1 MKKRCMLGIAV
12 LAVFI
17 IFTVSVVKVD
27 VQPIGREG
35 TDVGMAS
42 VNDAFRTFT
51 GEHRTLYQMTEVLG
65 YAAFAVIAAFGLL
78 GVCQLIRRKSLL
90 KVDRDIL
97 LLGVFYVIVLGL
109 YVLFD
114 KVVLNYRPPFSW
126 EDGPEASYPSSHTLL
141 VLFVMSTAVMQIV
154 RRVKNAS
161 GKWLAVTVCI
171 ILALAVVIGRAVCGV
186 HWLTDIVGSIIL
198 SFGLAELYCGLA
210 WTAPANAPAKDT
222 EAK

>member
-1 MKKRCMLGIAV
+1 MKKRCMLGVAG
-12 LAVFI
+12 LAAFI
-17 IFTVSVVKVD
+17 IFTVLVVKAD

-65 YAAFAVIAAFGLL
+65 YTAFAVIAAFGLL

-114 KVVLNYRPPFSW
+114 KVVINYRPPFSW

-141 VLFVMSTAVMQIV
+141 FLFVMSTAVMQIS
-154 RRVKNAS
+154 RRVKTAS
-161 GKWLAVTVCI
+161 GKWLAGMVCI
-171 ILALAVVIGRAVCGV
+171 VPALAVVIGRAVCGV
-186 HWLTDIVGSIIL
+186 HWLTDIVGSILL

-210 WTAPANAPAKDT
+210 WNAPAKKS
-222 EAK
+222 EKV